1 VVRLQTLQTPKIKRN
16 AKEREALYSQVI
28 EMMAIPG
35 GSGQEA
41 GIAEYI
47 RSSLLAAGAEAAAIR
62 FDSAHRR
69 TRIKGE
75 VGNLIYRMSGTL
87 PRAGTT
93 GVSAAHR
100 MLSAHLDTVPICV
113 GSRPQRKGQKVTS
126 LDSHTGLGAD
136 NRAGCGVI
144 LSTAIELLKQGLPHP
159 PLTFVWFVQEEV
171 GLQGSRFATTSLFGK
186 PRVAFNWD
194 GGQPAKM
201 TIGATGGYRMVI
213 DVSGIAAHAG
223 VCPERGVSAIAIAAV
238 AIADLQANG
247 WHGSICKGKR
257 RGTSNVGVI
266 RGGEATNVVTD
277 QVFVR
282 VEARSHNRPF
292 RERIVQEIEKAFK
305 RAVKQVKNEQG
316 QIGTVSIKGHLDYES
331 FCLKPTEPCVKIAES
346 VICAQGATPISAI
359 ADGGVDANWITE
371 HGIPTV
377 SLGCGQANVHMVTE
391 SLDLAQYLLA
401 CNIGL
406 SIAQGFGA

>member
-1 VVRLQTLQTPKIKRN
+1 MVPPQTSQTPKIKRT
-16 AKEREALYSQVI
+16 AKDREALYSQVI

-41 GIAEYI
+41 EIAEYI
-47 RSSLLAAGAEAAAIR
+47 RSSLLAAGAKAKAIR

-75 VGNLIYRMSGTL
+75 VGNLIYRMPGTL
-87 PRAGTT
+87 PRSGTI
-93 GVSAAHR
+93 GVSADHR
-100 MLSAHLDTVPICV
+100 MLSAHMDTVPICV
-113 GSRPQRKGQKVTS
+113 GSRPQRKGRKVTS
-126 LDSHTGLGAD
+126 IASHTGLGAD

-144 LSTAIELLKQGLPHP
+144 LSTAIELLKQDLPHP

-171 GLQGSRFATTSLFGK
+171 GLQGSRFATTSLFGN
-186 PRVAFNWD
+186 PRLAFNWD

-213 DVSGIAAHAG
+213 DVSGVAAHAG
-223 VCPERGVSAIAIAAV
+223 VCPERGVSAIAIAAL

-247 WHGSICKGKR
+247 WHGSIFKGKR

-277 QVFVR
+277 HVFVR
-282 VEARSHNRPF
+282 VEARSHNRTF
-292 RERIVQEIEKAFK
+292 RERIVKEIEKAFK

-316 QIGTVSIKGHLDYES
+316 QIGAVSINGHLDYES

-346 VICAQGATPISAI
+346 VISAQGATPISAI

-377 SLGCGQANVHMVTE
+377 SLGCGQANAHMVTE
-391 SLDLAQYLLA
+391 SLDLQQYLLA

>member
-1 VVRLQTLQTPKIKRN
+1 MVRHQTWQAPKIKRS
-16 AKEREALYSQVI
+16 AKQREALFNQVI

-41 GIAEYI
+41 EIAEYI
-47 RSSLLAAGAEAAAIR
+47 RSSLLAAGAKAAAIR

-69 TRIKGE
+69 TRIKGQ
-75 VGNLIYRMSGTL
+75 VGNLIYRLPGTL
-87 PRAGTT
+87 PRSDTA
-93 GVSAAHR
+93 GVSPAHR
-100 MLSAHLDTVPICV
+100 LLSAHMDTVPICV
-113 GSRPQRKGQKVTS
+113 GCRPQRKGQKVTS
-126 LDSHTGLGAD
+126 IDSHTGLGAD

-186 PRVAFNWD
+186 PRMAFNWD

-213 DVSGIAAHAG
+213 DVSGIASHAG
-223 VCPERGVSAIAIAAV
+223 VCPERGVSAIAIAAL
-238 AIADLQANG
+238 AIADLQTNG

-277 QVFVR
+277 HVFVR

-292 RERIVQEIEKAFK
+292 RERIVREIEKAFK
-305 RAVKQVKNEQG
+305 RAVKQVKNAQG
-316 QIGTVSIKGHLDYES
+316 QIGSVSITGHLDYES
-331 FCLKPTEPCVKIAES
+331 FCLKSTEPCVKIAES
-346 VICAQGATPISAI
+346 VIYAQGATPISAI

-377 SLGCGQANVHMVTE
+377 SLGCGQANAHMVTE
-391 SLDLAQYLLA
+391 SLDLPQYLLA

>member
-1 VVRLQTLQTPKIKRN
+1 
-16 AKEREALYSQVI
+16 
-28 EMMAIPG
+28 M
-35 GSGQEA
+35 
-41 GIAEYI
+41 
-47 RSSLLAAGAEAAAIR
+47 
-62 FDSAHRR
+62 
-69 TRIKGE
+69 
-75 VGNLIYRMSGTL
+75 
-87 PRAGTT
+87 
-93 GVSAAHR
+93 
-100 MLSAHLDTVPICV
+100 
-113 GSRPQRKGQKVTS
+113 
-126 LDSHTGLGAD
+126 
-136 NRAGCGVI
+136 
-144 LSTAIELLKQGLPHP
+144 
-159 PLTFVWFVQEEV
+159 
-171 GLQGSRFATTSLFGK
+171 
-186 PRVAFNWD
+186 
-194 GGQPAKM
+194 
-201 TIGATGGYRMVI
+201 
-213 DVSGIAAHAG
+213 
-223 VCPERGVSAIAIAAV
+223 
-238 AIADLQANG
+238 
-247 WHGSICKGKR
+247 
-257 RGTSNVGVI
+257 GVI

-316 QIGTVSIKGHLDYES
+316 QIGSVSITGHLDYES

-346 VICAQGATPISAI
+346 VIYAQGATPISAI